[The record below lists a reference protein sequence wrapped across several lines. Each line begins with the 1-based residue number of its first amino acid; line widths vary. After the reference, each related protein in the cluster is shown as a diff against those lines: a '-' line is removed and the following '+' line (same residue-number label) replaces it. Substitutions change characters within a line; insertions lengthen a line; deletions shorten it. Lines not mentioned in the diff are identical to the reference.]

1 MSLLLLLTDKIMS
14 NKLLTIFCVQKMEH
28 TGNYMSLRLGSTC
41 TNRMKFSGGVF
52 VCCSENVTFT
62 LWKIYYY
69 YVLVDS

>member
-52 VCCSENVTFT
+52 V
-62 LWKIYYY
+62 
-69 YVLVDS
+69 